1 MLHKHLSS
9 NAGDGERIDEKQFKR
24 EIEKIATGK
33 ELSWSSSKLSQKI
46 KGKLANKCRLQ
57 WL

>member
-33 ELSWSSSKLSQKI
+33 EPSGTESIEDKRQI
-46 KGKLANKCRLQ
+46 GK
-57 WL
+57 